1 MELKILYEDN
11 DIIVVVKPPKVP
23 SQPDKTGDEDMLS
36 CIIKHSKTAEIG
48 LIHRLDRP
56 VGGIMVFGKTKKST
70 DILNKC
76 VADKTIE
83 KTYYAVVCGDMKNKT
98 GVLEDYLLKNQKLNL
113 SKVVQKGTPNAKY
126 ALLEYEVISKIYDEK
141 YKELNLVKIS
151 LKTGRHHQ
159 IRVQFSNN
167 NTPLWGDNKYN
178 DEFKRSRGWTQIAL
192 WSGGLKFNHP
202 ITKKEMD
209 FEIKPEGEIFE
220 KFYFNCG

>member
-1 MELKILYEDN
+1 M
-11 DIIVVVKPPKVP
+11 
-23 SQPDKTGDEDMLS
+23 
-36 CIIKHSKTAEIG
+36 
-48 LIHRLDRP
+48 
-56 VGGIMVFGKTKKST
+56 
-70 DILNKC
+70 
-76 VADKTIE
+76 
-83 KTYYAVVCGDMKNKT
+83 
-98 GVLEDYLLKNQKLNL
+98 
-113 SKVVQKGTPNAKY
+113 
-126 ALLEYEVISKIYDEK
+126 
-141 YKELNLVKIS
+141 KIS